1 MFWLTWVFLFFPYE
15 VESCS
20 FHVCEELCW
29 NFDGDCIESVIAFGK
44 MDIFTVLILSIHE
57 HGRSFHL
64 LNFSSFSFFRDLKF
78 LSYTSAPCLVRYKR
92 YFILFVAI
100 VKGVISLISFSV
112 CLSYE

>member
-1 MFWLTWVFLFFPYE
+1 
-15 VESCS
+15 
-20 FHVCEELCW
+20 
-29 NFDGDCIESVIAFGK
+29 
-44 MDIFTVLILSIHE
+44 
-57 HGRSFHL
+57 